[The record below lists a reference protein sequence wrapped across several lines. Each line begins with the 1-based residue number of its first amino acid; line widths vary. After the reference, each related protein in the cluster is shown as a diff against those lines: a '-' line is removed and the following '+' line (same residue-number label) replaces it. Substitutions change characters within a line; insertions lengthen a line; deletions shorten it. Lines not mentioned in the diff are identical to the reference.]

1 MAISVRPA
9 AEADVGAI
17 CAVGQAAWPETYAFA
32 GREYVEHGLTTWW
45 TDEAVRRGLATTVTL
60 VAETDGAVVGMG
72 NVDLRPAVPVIWKL
86 YVRPEHR
93 GRGVGGALLSRLIEA
108 VPAARGAVA
117 IEYIFGNDRAAAVYA
132 HRGFVEVRRDPAD
145 QPGWPDQVW
154 AELTL
159 PATSTP
165 A

>member
-1 MAISVRPA
+1 MVPSS
-9 AEADVGAI
+9 
-17 CAVGQAAWPETYAFA
+17 
-32 GREYVEHGLTTWW
+32 
-45 TDEAVRRGLATTVTL
+45 
-60 VAETDGAVVGMG
+60 G
-72 NVDLRPAVPVIWKL
+72 NVDLRLAVPVIWL
-86 YVRPEHR
+86 YSP
-93 GRGVGGALLSRLIEA
+93 APLPLLSRLIEA
-108 VPAARGAVA
+108 VPAVRGAVA

-132 HRGFVEVRRDPAD
+132 RRGFVEVRRDPAD